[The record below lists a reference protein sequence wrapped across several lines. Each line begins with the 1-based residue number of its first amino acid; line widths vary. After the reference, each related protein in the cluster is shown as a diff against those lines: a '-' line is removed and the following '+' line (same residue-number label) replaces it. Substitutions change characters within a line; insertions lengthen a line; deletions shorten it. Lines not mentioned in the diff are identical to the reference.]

1 MQVVDLKSLVER
13 LNSTC
18 RNSLEAAA
26 VNCLNRT
33 HYEITPE
40 HFMLR
45 LMDEQYGDMR
55 LILKQANLD
64 GNEFIRQLENE
75 IEGMKIGNGGKPQ
88 FSPLLPEFFADAWL
102 ITSVELNDEKIR
114 AGALLAAFIAR
125 NHLIGNN
132 KYFALFRGLSQ
143 EKIIE

>member
-55 LILKQANLD
+55 LILKQAN
-64 GNEFIRQLENE
+64 
-75 IEGMKIGNGGKPQ
+75 
-88 FSPLLPEFFADAWL
+88 
-102 ITSVELNDEKIR
+102 
-114 AGALLAAFIAR
+114 
-125 NHLIGNN
+125 
-132 KYFALFRGLSQ
+132 
-143 EKIIE
+143 

>member
-13 LNSTC
+13 LNSAC
-18 RNSLEAAA
+18 RSSLEAAA

-33 HYEITPE
+33 NYEITPE

-75 IEGMKIGNGGKPQ
+75 IE
-88 FSPLLPEFFADAWL
+88 
-102 ITSVELNDEKIR
+102 
-114 AGALLAAFIAR
+114 
-125 NHLIGNN
+125 
-132 KYFALFRGLSQ
+132 
-143 EKIIE
+143 